1 MSSSF
6 VKLLLLA
13 ASATPALSFC
23 GSRTHLDKRAEG
35 EVEVND
41 FGYAGTIVSLS
52 FTNRVDFTSYTNSG
66 A

>member
-23 GSRTHLDKRAEG
+23 GARTHLDKRAEG
-35 EVEVND
+35 EVEVGD
-41 FGYAGTIVSLS
+41 FGYSGTIVSLAL
-52 FTNRVDFTSYTNSG
+52 TDEVIYARHTNSG